1 MHFTDSLC
9 YTPQNEYNIVN
20 QLYSNKIIFKKVK
33 ERNFIKFLECL
44 YFSPCF
50 LILHI
55 IFFFFYLGDEQQQLD
70 KRKERNVKRELGS
83 SSSLHEAGC
92 GNQPSSRASVCQFLQ
107 CLHDGYTSLGSVLL
121 GNFCFI
127 SDPAFLQ
134 YRERG

>member
-55 IFFFFYLGDEQQQLD
+55 IFFFF
-70 KRKERNVKRELGS
+70 
-83 SSSLHEAGC
+83 
-92 GNQPSSRASVCQFLQ
+92 F
-107 CLHDGYTSLGSVLL
+107 T
-121 GNFCFI
+121 
-127 SDPAFLQ
+127 
-134 YRERG
+134 